1 MRHAIL
7 RWVKAHPSGHPTPP
21 PHYTTEVSK
30 DAGVRAAH
38 GPAAQGAA
46 GSSKGRSPALA
57 VAAVLLFPL
66 GVPAVVC
73 GHLARRRWRKG
84 EVTIDMV
91 DARFIAAWGMVMGY
105 MMTAFYLMMGALA
118 ASALLT

>member
-1 MRHAIL
+1 M
-7 RWVKAHPSGHPTPP
+7 KAHSSGHPTPP

-30 DAGVRAAH
+30 DAGVRAMS
-38 GPAAQGAA
+38 GPAAAQGAS
-46 GSSKGRSPALA
+46 GPPKGRSPALA

-118 ASALLT
+118 ASTFLT